1 MEEIL
6 RKANELGLL
15 IKGSELYRR
24 FTELSGM
31 LESNPQSK
39 AILDEYIEYSGKVLS
54 KEESGAPIEPA
65 EKQKMEEI
73 GKKVTEN
80 DLIREYIATQTYF
93 FNLLM
98 QVQNIINNPQGE
110 PIAESK
116 ILKPGGSGG
125 IITDF

>member
-6 RKANELGLL
+6 KKANELGLL

-24 FTELSGM
+24 FNELSSM
-31 LESNPQSK
+31 LDSNPQAK
-39 AILDEYIEYSGKVLS
+39 ALLDEYIEYSGTVLM
-54 KEESGAPIEPA
+54 KEEQGAPVEVA
-65 EKQKMEEI
+65 EKQKLEEI

-80 DLIREYIATQTYF
+80 DLIKEYIATQTYF
-93 FNLLM
+93 FNLLT

-110 PIAESK
+110 PIPESK
-116 ILKPGGSGG
+116 ILKPGSSGG